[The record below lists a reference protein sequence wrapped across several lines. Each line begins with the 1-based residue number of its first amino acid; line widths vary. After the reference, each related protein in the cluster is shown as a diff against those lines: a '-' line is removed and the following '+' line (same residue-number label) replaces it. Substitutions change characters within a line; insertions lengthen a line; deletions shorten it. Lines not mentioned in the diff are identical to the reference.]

1 MFNNVNDR
9 IYQKIEGSRQGY
21 DVIEYHIAYDLG
33 SYNYWYSQSNARGYY
48 LHATPMKRHGVIQ
61 SYCLMGDEAGGKM
74 KLLEVTRKSK
84 KAEAE
89 AVKLANEKLK
99 ELSEIIAHRAQYQLK
114 EFEQ

>member
-1 MFNNVNDR
+1 MFKNISDK
-9 IYQKIEGSRQGY
+9 IYQKIEGSHQGY
-21 DVIEYHIAYDLG
+21 DVIEYHISYDLG

-48 LHATPMKRHGVIQ
+48 LHAVPMKRHGVIQ

-89 AVKLANEKLK
+89 AIEEANKNLK
-99 ELSEIIAHRAQYQLK
+99 EIGQIIAAKAGYTLGDY
-114 EFEQ
+114 E

>member
-1 MFNNVNDR
+1 MFKNINDKV
-9 IYQKIEGSRQGY
+9 YQKIEGSRQGY

-33 SYNYWYSQSNARGYY
+33 SYNYWYGQSNSRGFY
-48 LHATPMKRHGVIQ
+48 LHALPMKRHGVIQ

-89 AVKLANEKLK
+89 AVKLANENLK
-99 ELSEIIAHRAQYQLK
+99 ELGEIIAAKAQYKLGD
-114 EFEQ
+114 FE